1 MLFKNIKILDE
12 DLNIR
17 DNMYVAT
24 EGERLS
30 FIGDFL
36 PVGEHGEEVDGRGKL
51 LMPAFYN
58 AHGHSPMSLLRG
70 YAENMSLNDWLV
82 KRIFPFEDKLDS
94 NAVYY
99 GTLLSLAESLR
110 FGIVSTSDMY
120 YFMDDM
126 AAAYIEAG
134 CKGNMSRGIAFFDDG
149 EPWEAPCFK
158 EMKNSFEKYHG
169 IESGRIKID
178 VSIHAEYTSTP
189 EAVRAVS
196 EYGKEVGAIMHM
208 HISETKTEHEACKER
223 RNGLTPVRYFDS
235 IGVLDMPVLAAHCV
249 WLDEED
255 MDILREKNVSVASN
269 PISNMKLASGVCNVP
284 ELLRRG
290 IRVAIGTDSVSSNN
304 SLDFFEEIKAFAVA
318 SKMYYNDPTAVTP
331 RECLY
336 AATRAG
342 ALAQGRTD
350 AGLMKEGF
358 RADLIMLDVNVPNMR
373 PVHDMLNNLVYSA
386 SSGDIRMTMCDGRV
400 LYRDGEY
407 LTIDVEKTMHE
418 ATKATEA
425 VLGRL

>member
-1 MLFKNIKILDE
+1 MLFKNIKILNQDFE
-12 DLNIR
+12 IK

-24 EGERLS
+24 EGDKIS
-30 FIGDFL
+30 YIGSEL
-36 PVGEHGEEVDGRGKL
+36 PRGTAGEEVDGRGKL

-70 YAENMSLNDWLV
+70 YAENMSLNDWLF
-82 KRIFPFEDKLDS
+82 KKIFPFEDKLDS
-94 NAVYY
+94 NAIYY

-134 CKGNMSRGIAFFDDG
+134 CKGNLSRGISFFDDSD
-149 EPWEAPCFK
+149 PWESARLK
-158 EMKNSFEKYHG
+158 EMRSSFEKYHG
-169 IESGRIKID
+169 AEAGRIKMD

-189 EAVRAVS
+189 AAVRAVS
-196 EYGKEVGAIMHM
+196 EYGRDVGAIMHV
-208 HISETKTEHEACKER
+208 HISESKEEHEACKER
-223 RNGLTPVRYFDS
+223 RGGMTPVRYFDS
-235 IGVLDMPVLAAHCV
+235 LGVLDSPVLAAHCV
-249 WLDEED
+249 WVDDED
-255 MDILREKNVSVASN
+255 MAILSAKNISVASN

-284 ELLRRG
+284 ELLKRG

-304 SLDFFEEIKAFAVA
+304 SLNFFEEIKAFATA

-331 RECLY
+331 KQCLY

-350 AGLMKEGF
+350 AGLMKEGLK
-358 RADLIMLDVNVPNMR
+358 ADLIMLDVNVPNMF
-373 PVHDMLNNLVYSA
+373 PVHDMMNNLVYSA
-386 SSGDIRMTMCDGRV
+386 AGSDVVMTMCDGRV
-400 LYRDGEY
+400 LYRNGEY
-407 LTIDVEKTMHE
+407 LTIDVEKTIYKAVE
-418 ATKATEA
+418 ATEA